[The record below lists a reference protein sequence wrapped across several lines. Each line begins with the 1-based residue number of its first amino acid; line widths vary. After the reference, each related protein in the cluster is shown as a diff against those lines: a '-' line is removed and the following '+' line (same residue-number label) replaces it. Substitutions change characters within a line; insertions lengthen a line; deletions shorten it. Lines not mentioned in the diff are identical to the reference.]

1 MTFVQMLVIAG
12 SFIVAGMAKGAIGM
26 GMPPIV
32 IGLMTF
38 ALPLE
43 QTLAIMVLPSMVT
56 NIWQA
61 VYGGGFLRLLR
72 RFWVMALAAMIG
84 LSCVTLSGAHVGS
97 PRAFAWVGVLL
108 VVYSLAA
115 LTAWRPAVSRSN
127 ERWANP
133 IIGAVSGAV
142 VGFTGVAA
150 VPFLPYMQSLDMD
163 RHDLVQ
169 ALGVMFLFLIG
180 ALTLALVWQGAFH
193 FDTTLSGVAAIAPT
207 MLGVWLGQKYRH
219 AASPETFRKI
229 FIFGMLALGL
239 NMARTLL

>member
-12 SFIVAGMAKGAIGM
+12 SFIVAGAAKGAIGM

-56 NIWQA
+56 NVWQA

-72 RFWVMALAAMIG
+72 RFWIMALAAIVG

-108 VVYSLAA
+108 VVYSL
-115 LTAWRPAVSRSN
+115 
-127 ERWANP
+127 
-133 IIGAVSGAV
+133 
-142 VGFTGVAA
+142 
-150 VPFLPYMQSLDMD
+150 
-163 RHDLVQ
+163 
-169 ALGVMFLFLIG
+169 
-180 ALTLALVWQGAFH
+180 LALA
-193 FDTTLSGVAAIAPT
+193 
-207 MLGVWLGQKYRH
+207 
-219 AASPETFRKI
+219 
-229 FIFGMLALGL
+229 
-239 NMARTLL
+239 